1 MQVWTVLVDDRSGG
15 RVARARA
22 PLRVRGESCFVI
34 IQGAENRSLPGVTDC
49 CLVLQVMAEA
59 RQGGGLTG
67 CRFAL
72 ATAFVRY

>member
-1 MQVWTVLVDDRSGG
+1 MTGAAAGW
-15 RVARARA
+15 
-22 PLRVRGESCFVI
+22 RVRGRRCACGEEGLESCFVI